1 MHPAWTAGQDAQRQT
16 VQTRLASL
24 TAREWDVLERG
35 VAGKP
40 NKVIAFELGVSIK
53 TMEVHRARA
62 MEKMAAVSMS
72 ELTALCIRENPDMG

>member
-1 MHPAWTAGQDAQRQT
+1 MPANAGRTRNDGRLQT
-16 VQTRLASL
+16 CLASL
-24 TAREWDVLERG
+24 TARERDVLERV
-35 VAGKP
+35 VAGEP
-40 NKVIAFELGVSIK
+40 NKVIAFELRVSIK